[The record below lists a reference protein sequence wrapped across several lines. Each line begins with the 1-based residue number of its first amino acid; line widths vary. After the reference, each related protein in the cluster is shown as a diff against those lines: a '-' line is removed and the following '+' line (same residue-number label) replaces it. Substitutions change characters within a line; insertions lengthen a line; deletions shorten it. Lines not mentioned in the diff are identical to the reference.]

1 LKKLPILSFIVFVSL
16 AVFVIILFNNNFD
29 TFGKDFI
36 AQIRIA
42 DNEEALSNISDD
54 SLISIGKKVCES
66 SDLWSSEKESL
77 IQIQKVLGENGIN
90 VNINNRILPI
100 LRFQSTYEL
109 CPEYINRLE
118 SLFVE

>member
-1 LKKLPILSFIVFVSL
+1 MVRIFKIVPINGFCFKGIHPSSNINPDSFGDSFIE
-16 AVFVIILFNNNFD
+16 
-29 TFGKDFI
+29 
-36 AQIRIA
+36 QIRIA
-42 DNEEALSNISDD
+42 DSEETLSNISDD

>member
-1 LKKLPILSFIVFVSL
+1 M
-16 AVFVIILFNNNFD
+16 IILFNNNFD

-36 AQIRIA
+36 ALIRIT
-42 DNEEALSNISDD
+42 DSEETLSNMSDD

>member
-1 LKKLPILSFIVFVSL
+1 MKKLPILSFIVFVSL

-36 AQIRIA
+36 PQIRIA
-42 DNEEALSNISDD
+42 DSEETLSNVSDD
-54 SLISIGKKVCES
+54 SLILIGKKVCES
-66 SDLWSSEKESL
+66 SDLWISENDSL
-77 IQIQKVLGENGIN
+77 IQIQKVLEENGVN